1 MKNIENNMAKFTSLI
16 IDQGYPPK
24 QTSHKYGY
32 SLILPGT
39 IDSSNNFVSPQSCH
53 WPAELTHILRPMY
66 KEYYISGDL
75 SYCEFKKSNTKLEKY
90 VSVMNPCCDINK
102 NNDSPYEFL
111 LCSFDSISKAFIGSG
126 EIHNKVIA
134 VYLSAT
140 RCLNHTYKWRDATI
154 FLPGSE
160 AISKANELGLMV
172 GVASFISNS
181 SGPCYRFNVIQ
192 NHQLWDTCLSY
203 R

>member
-160 AISKANELGLMV
+160 AISKANELGLN
-172 GVASFISNS
+172 FFCN
-181 SGPCYRFNVIQ
+181 
-192 NHQLWDTCLSY
+192 
-203 R
+203 

>member
-1 MKNIENNMAKFTSLI
+1 MSKFTSLI

-24 QTSHKYGY
+24 STSHAYGY
-32 SLILPGT
+32 SLILPGI
-39 IDSSNNFVSPQSCH
+39 IDGGNNFTTPYACK
-53 WPAELTHILRPMY
+53 WPAELTHVLRPMY

-75 SYCEFKKSNTKLEKY
+75 SYYEFTKKNAELEKY

-102 NNDSPYEFL
+102 NNGSSIEFL
-111 LCSFDSISKAFIGSG
+111 LCSFDPISKAFIGNG
-126 EIHNKVIA
+126 EIHNKVIG

-140 RCLNHTYKWRDATI
+140 RCLNHSYQWRDATI

-160 AISKANELGLMV
+160 AIGKANELGLMV

-192 NHQLWDTCLSY
+192 NYQLWDTCLSY